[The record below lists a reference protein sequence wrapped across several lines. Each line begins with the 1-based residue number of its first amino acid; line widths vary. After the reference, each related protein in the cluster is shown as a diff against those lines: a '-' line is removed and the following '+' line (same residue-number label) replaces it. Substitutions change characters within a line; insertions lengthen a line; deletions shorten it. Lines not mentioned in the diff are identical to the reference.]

1 MLTLM
6 DKRDAP
12 SHRRLERSERRVF
25 AESTLEE
32 FLGLAR
38 TGDVAEVTGLPA
50 LVEDPVANADR
61 VANSIRTELFYQ
73 GRRREVKVFR
83 RRDRLFLERVE
94 GDPAG
99 AGR

>member
-1 MLTLM
+1 MLTIL

-12 SHRRLERSERRVF
+12 SHRRLERSERRAF

-32 FLGLAR
+32 FFGLAQA
-38 TGDVAEVTGLPA
+38 GDVAEVTGLPRLA
-50 LVEDPVANADR
+50 DDPVANVDR
-61 VANSIRTELFYQ
+61 VAAAVRAELFYQ

-83 RRDRLFLERVE
+83 RRDRLFLERV